1 MAFKGRKA
9 VDPHVV
15 MAEVIRTQQVTPN
28 MMRVTLGGDELDRFT
43 PAGYDQWFRLFLP
56 RPGQDMLRLP
66 TRTSGLWYAE
76 YLTTPKA
83 RRPWVRNYTVR
94 AARPDLNEIDVDF
107 VLHAGEDDSDS
118 TGGPGAGPGA
128 GFAQAAEQGVRVGVL
143 DQGITYNPRHDHD
156 WTLLVA
162 DESGLP
168 AVAGICE
175 SLPDDARGV
184 ALVEVPTAADTQ
196 EFRVPA
202 GVEVRWVVRAD
213 GAGAGAAGG
222 AVGGAVRAAAS
233 GAAVGGGGADGAAA
247 VGGAAGGAAVG
258 VAPAAAHVV
267 PGQAALA
274 ELCALDLGHTGDVY
288 AFTIGESALATG
300 ARRHLVGERGV
311 PKAHV
316 DFVGY
321 WRHGRSSPS

>member
-1 MAFKGRKA
+1 MAYKGRRA

-15 MAEVIRTQQVTPN
+15 MAEVISTKQVSPN

-56 RPGQDMLRLP
+56 RAGQDMLRLP

-76 YLTTPKA
+76 YLTTPRA

-94 AARPDLNEIDVDF
+94 AARPDLNELDVDF
-107 VLHAGEDDSDS
+107 VLHAGDDDAA
-118 TGGPGAGPGA
+118 GGHDVGHGAVHASGPGA
-128 GFAQAAEQGVRVGVL
+128 GFAQAAEQGLRVGLL
-143 DQGITYNPRHDHD
+143 DQGVAYNPRHDHD
-156 WTLLVA
+156 WTLLVT

-184 ALVEVPTAADTQ
+184 AVVEVPTAADKQ
-196 EFRVPA
+196 EFRAPS
-202 GVEVRWVVRAD
+202 GVEVRWVVRSEAAGDGTAGPD
-213 GAGAGAAGG
+213 GAQA
-222 AVGGAVRAAAS
+222 
-233 GAAVGGGGADGAAA
+233 
-247 VGGAAGGAAVG
+247 
-258 VAPAAAHVV
+258 V

-274 ELCALDLGHTGDVY
+274 DLCALDLSAHGGDVY

-311 PKAHV
+311 PKSHV

-321 WRHGRSSPS
+321 WRHGKAAPS

>member
-1 MAFKGRKA
+1 MANKGRRA

-15 MAEVIRTQQVTPN
+15 MAEVISTKQVSPN

-56 RPGQDMLRLP
+56 RAGQDMLRLP

-94 AARPDLNEIDVDF
+94 AARPDLNELDVDF
-107 VLHAGEDDSDS
+107 VLHAGEDDAAGRDGGRD
-118 TGGPGAGPGA
+118 GGPAGGHRAGSGGGRDAGPGA
-128 GFAQAAEQGVRVGVL
+128 GFAQAADQGQRVGLL
-143 DQGITYNPRHDHD
+143 DQGVAYNPRHDHD

-184 ALVEVPTAADTQ
+184 AVVEVPTAADKQ
-196 EFRVPA
+196 EFRAPA
-202 GVEVRWVVRAD
+202 GIELRWVVRSE
-213 GAGAGAAGG
+213 
-222 AVGGAVRAAAS
+222 AAAQ
-233 GAAVGGGGADGAAA
+233 DGAAHA
-247 VGGAAGGAAVG
+247 
-258 VAPAAAHVV
+258 V

-274 ELCALDLGHTGDVY
+274 ELYGLDLSGHGGDVY

-321 WRHGRSSPS
+321 WRHGKAAPS

>member
-15 MAEVIRTQQVTPN
+15 MAQVVNTKRVTPN
-28 MMRVTLGGDELDRFT
+28 MMRVTLGGAELAQLT

-56 RPGQDMLRLP
+56 RAGQDMLRLP

-107 VLHAGEDDSDS
+107 VLHAGPDDAADA
-118 TGGPGAGPGA
+118 TEHDAGPGA
-128 GFAQAAEQGVRVGVL
+128 GFAQDAEAGMRVGVL
-143 DQGITYNPRHDHD
+143 DQGISYDAEHPHD
-156 WTLLVA
+156 WTLLVT

-175 SLPDDARGV
+175 SLPAHARGIAV
-184 ALVEVPTAADTQ
+184 IEIPTAGDRQ
-196 EFRVPA
+196 ELRAPA
-202 GVEVRWVVRAD
+202 GVELRWVVRPDDDPHA
-213 GAGAGAAGG
+213 
-222 AVGGAVRAAAS
+222 
-233 GAAVGGGGADGAAA
+233 
-247 VGGAAGGAAVG
+247 
-258 VAPAAAHVV
+258 V

-274 ELCALDLGHTGDVY
+274 ELRDLDLTGLGDDVY
-288 AFTIGESALATG
+288 AFAVGESSLATG

-311 PKAHV
+311 PKAQV

-321 WRHGRSSPS
+321 WRHGRSSPG

>member
-1 MAFKGRKA
+1 MAFKGRRA

-15 MAEVIRTQQVTPN
+15 MAEVIRTKQVTPN

-56 RPGQDMLRLP
+56 RLGQDMLRLP

-107 VLHAGEDDSDS
+107 VLHAGDDDDSAEAHAS
-118 TGGPGAGPGA
+118 GPGA
-128 GFAQAAEQGVRVGVL
+128 GFAQAAEQGIRVGVL

-156 WTLLVA
+156 WTLLVS

-184 ALVEVPTAADTQ
+184 AVVEVPTASDTQ

-213 GAGAGAAGG
+213 GVAGGGAAGG
-222 AVGGAVRAAAS
+222 ATAGGAADGRAAA
-233 GAAVGGGGADGAAA
+233 GATDLAAD
-247 VGGAAGGAAVG
+247 GGAAVG
-258 VAPAAAHVV
+258 VAQAAAHVV

>member
-1 MAFKGRKA
+1 MAFKGRRA

-15 MAEVIRTQQVTPN
+15 MAEVVNTKRITPN
-28 MMRVTLGGDELDRFT
+28 MMRVTLGGEEMAQFT

-94 AARPDLNEIDVDF
+94 AARPDLHEIDVDF
-107 VLHAGEDDSDS
+107 VLHADDAPSG
-118 TGGPGAGPGA
+118 TGTHTSGPGA
-128 GFAQAAEQGVRVGVL
+128 GFAEAADRGMRVGVL
-143 DQGITYNPRHDHD
+143 DQGITYDVLHPHDR
-156 WTLLVA
+156 TLLVA

-175 SLPDDARGV
+175 SLPDDARGTAV
-184 ALVEVPTAADTQ
+184 VEVPTAADIQ
-196 EFRVPA
+196 EFRTPR
-202 GVEVRWVVRAD
+202 GVELCWVVRSD
-213 GAGAGAAGG
+213 GAPDA
-222 AVGGAVRAAAS
+222 
-233 GAAVGGGGADGAAA
+233 
-247 VGGAAGGAAVG
+247 
-258 VAPAAAHVV
+258 V

-274 ELCALDLGHTGDVY
+274 ELCALDLAGHASDVY
-288 AFTIGESALATG
+288 AFTIGESSLATG

-321 WRHGRSSPS
+321 WRHGRSSPG

>member
-1 MAFKGRKA
+1 MSYRGRKA

-15 MAEVIRTQQVTPN
+15 MAEVIKTKRVTPN
-28 MMRVTLGGDELDRFT
+28 MMRVTLGGDELARFT
-43 PAGYDQWFRLFLP
+43 PTGYDQWFRLFLP
-56 RPGQDMLRLP
+56 RAGQDMLRLP
-66 TRTSGLWYAE
+66 TRASGLWYAE

-94 AARPDLNEIDVDF
+94 AARPDLNELDIDF
-107 VLHAGEDDSDS
+107 VLHGSGDEASDDSAAHA
-118 TGGPGAGPGA
+118 AGPGA
-128 GFAQAAEQGVRVGVL
+128 GFAQAADQGVRVGLL
-143 DQGITYNPRHDHD
+143 DQGVTYNPRHAHD

-184 ALVEVPTAADTQ
+184 AVVEVPTAGDRQ
-196 EFRVPA
+196 EFRTPS
-202 GVEVRWVVRAD
+202 GIELRWVVRSDAD
-213 GAGAGAAGG
+213 PHA
-222 AVGGAVRAAAS
+222 
-233 GAAVGGGGADGAAA
+233 
-247 VGGAAGGAAVG
+247 
-258 VAPAAAHVV
+258 V

-274 ELCALDLGHTGDVY
+274 ELRGLDLAGHDGEVY
-288 AFTIGESALATG
+288 AFALGESSLATG

-321 WRHGRSSPS
+321 WRHGKASPS

>member
-15 MAEVIRTQQVTPN
+15 MAEVVSTKQVSPN

-56 RPGQDMLRLP
+56 RAGQDMLRLP

-94 AARPDLNEIDVDF
+94 AARPDLNELDVDF
-107 VLHAGEDDSDS
+107 VLHAGDDAS
-118 TGGPGAGPGA
+118 GGSAGHDAEHTAGPGA
-128 GFAQAAEQGVRVGVL
+128 GFAQAAEQGLRVGLL
-143 DQGITYNPRHDHD
+143 DQGVAYNPRHDHD

-175 SLPDDARGV
+175 SLPDDARGLAV
-184 ALVEVPTAADTQ
+184 VEVPTAADTQ
-196 EFRVPA
+196 EFRAPA
-202 GVEVRWVVRAD
+202 GVEMRWVVRSDAD
-213 GAGAGAAGG
+213 P
-222 AVGGAVRAAAS
+222 RA
-233 GAAVGGGGADGAAA
+233 
-247 VGGAAGGAAVG
+247 
-258 VAPAAAHVV
+258 V

-274 ELCALDLGHTGDVY
+274 ELCALDLTGHTGDVH

-300 ARRHLVGERGV
+300 ARRHLVNERGV

>member
-15 MAEVIRTQQVTPN
+15 MAEVVNTKRITPN
-28 MMRVTLGGDELDRFT
+28 MMRVTLGGDELAQFT

-56 RPGQDMLRLP
+56 RAGQDMLRLP

-107 VLHAGEDDSDS
+107 VLHAGDDPADTEARTS
-118 TGGPGAGPGA
+118 GPGA
-128 GFAQAAEQGVRVGVL
+128 GFAEAADRGMRVGVL
-143 DQGITYNPRHDHD
+143 DQGIAYDTRHAHD

-175 SLPDDARGV
+175 SLPGDARGIAV
-184 ALVEVPTAADTQ
+184 VEVPTAADKQ
-196 EFRVPA
+196 EFRTPS
-202 GVEVRWVVRAD
+202 GVELRWVVRGDDEPHA
-213 GAGAGAAGG
+213 
-222 AVGGAVRAAAS
+222 
-233 GAAVGGGGADGAAA
+233 
-247 VGGAAGGAAVG
+247 
-258 VAPAAAHVV
+258 V

-274 ELCALDLGHTGDVY
+274 ELCGLDLAGLGTDVY
-288 AFTIGESALATG
+288 AFTIGESSLATG
-300 ARRHLVGERGV
+300 ARRHLVGECGV

-321 WRHGRSSPS
+321 WRHGRPSPG

>member
-1 MAFKGRKA
+1 MAYKGRRA

-15 MAEVIRTQQVTPN
+15 MAEVISTKQVSPN

-56 RPGQDMLRLP
+56 RAGQDMLRLP

-94 AARPDLNEIDVDF
+94 AARPDLNELDVDF
-107 VLHAGEDDSDS
+107 VLHAGDDDGSAGRPGAGHDADS
-118 TGGPGAGPGA
+118 AGGHDAGHAAGPGA
-128 GFAQAAEQGVRVGVL
+128 GFAKAAEQGLRVGLL
-143 DQGITYNPRHDHD
+143 DQGVAYNPRHDHD

-175 SLPDDARGV
+175 SLPADARGV
-184 ALVEVPTAADTQ
+184 AVVEVPTAADKQ
-196 EFRVPA
+196 EFRAPS
-202 GVEVRWVVRAD
+202 GVEVRWVLRSDVAGD
-213 GAGAGAAGG
+213 G
-222 AVGGAVRAAAS
+222 
-233 GAAVGGGGADGAAA
+233 
-247 VGGAAGGAAVG
+247 
-258 VAPAAAHVV
+258 AAAHVV

-321 WRHGRSSPS
+321 WRHGKAAPS

>member
-1 MAFKGRKA
+1 MGFKGRRA

-15 MAEVIRTQQVTPN
+15 MADVVNTKRITPN
-28 MMRVTLGGDELDRFT
+28 MMRVTLGGDELAQLT

-56 RPGQDMLRLP
+56 RAGQDMLRLP

-107 VLHAGEDDSDS
+107 VLHAGPDDHP
-118 TGGPGAGPGA
+118 TAAGPGA
-128 GFAQAAEQGVRVGVL
+128 GFAQEAHPGMRVGIL
-143 DQGITYNPRHDHD
+143 DQGVAYNPRHAHD

-175 SLPDDARGV
+175 SLPDDARGIAV
-184 ALVEVPTAADTQ
+184 IEVPTAADKQ
-196 EFRVPA
+196 EFRTPP
-202 GVEVRWVVRAD
+202 GVERRWVVRSD
-213 GAGAGAAGG
+213 GDTG
-222 AVGGAVRAAAS
+222 VGE
-233 GAAVGGGGADGAAA
+233 
-247 VGGAAGGAAVG
+247 GGAAGDAAGA
-258 VAPAAAHVV
+258 V
-267 PGQAALA
+267 PGEAALA
-274 ELCALDLGHTGDVY
+274 ELRGLDLAGLGTEVY
-288 AFTIGESALATG
+288 AFAVGESSLATG
-300 ARRHLVGERGV
+300 ARRHLVNERGV
-311 PKAHV
+311 PKAYV

-321 WRHGRSSPS
+321 WRQGRSAPG

>member
-1 MAFKGRKA
+1 MAYKGRRA

-15 MAEVIRTQQVTPN
+15 MAEVISTKQVSPN

-56 RPGQDMLRLP
+56 RAGQDMLRLP

-94 AARPDLNEIDVDF
+94 AARPDLNELDVDF
-107 VLHAGEDDSDS
+107 VLHAGEDD
-118 TGGPGAGPGA
+118 GGEAGGHDAGHAAGHAAGPGA
-128 GFAQAAEQGVRVGVL
+128 GFAQAAEQGLRVGLL
-143 DQGITYNPRHDHD
+143 DQGVAYNPRHDHD

-175 SLPDDARGV
+175 SLPDGARGV
-184 ALVEVPTAADTQ
+184 AVVEVPTAADKQ
-196 EFRVPA
+196 EFRAPA
-202 GVEVRWVVRAD
+202 GVEVRWVVRSEAAGD
-213 GAGAGAAGG
+213 GVGQAGAH
-222 AVGGAVRAAAS
+222 
-233 GAAVGGGGADGAAA
+233 D
-247 VGGAAGGAAVG
+247 
-258 VAPAAAHVV
+258 AAAHAV

-274 ELCALDLGHTGDVY
+274 DLCALDLSAHGGDVY

-321 WRHGRSSPS
+321 WRHGKAAPS